1 MAERKKM
8 STYQKALAINL
19 DLQRYGVFAEIGAG
33 QETANWFFRVSGSA
47 GTVAKTIS
55 AYDMTMS
62 DALYGKVSRYV
73 SQSRLHSMLTYEY
86 DLLEKRLG
94 PERGKGTAFFSFC
107 NTVRARGYQ
116 DSGECHGWLGVR
128 FQLKPETEPCEIVI
142 HVRLLCLLY
151 TSPSPRDLSTSRMP
165 SSA

>member
-1 MAERKKM
+1 MLEECGMKCGSESSVKGFLWYFSQSDQFRFALVSVEFYQVRFMAERKKM
-8 STYQKALAINL
+8 SIYQKALAINL

-94 PERGKGTAFFSFC
+94 PERGKGLS
-107 NTVRARGYQ
+107 
-116 DSGECHGWLGVR
+116 L
-128 FQLKPETEPCEIVI
+128 I
-142 HVRLLCLLY
+142 HI
-151 TSPSPRDLSTSRMP
+151 
-165 SSA
+165 

>member
-1 MAERKKM
+1 MFEWVSVEFYQVRFMAERKKM

-86 DLLEKRLG
+86 DLLENYKLFHDHHFRLIL
-94 PERGKGTAFFSFC
+94 
-107 NTVRARGYQ
+107 
-116 DSGECHGWLGVR
+116 H
-128 FQLKPETEPCEIVI
+128 
-142 HVRLLCLLY
+142 
-151 TSPSPRDLSTSRMP
+151 LS
-165 SSA
+165 A